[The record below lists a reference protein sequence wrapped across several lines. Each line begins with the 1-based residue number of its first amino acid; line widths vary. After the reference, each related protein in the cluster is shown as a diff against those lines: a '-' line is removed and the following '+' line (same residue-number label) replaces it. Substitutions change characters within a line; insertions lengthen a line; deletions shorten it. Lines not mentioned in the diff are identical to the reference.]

1 MRKFYFLLLVTS
13 FIFGCSTDST
23 DSSSSSVYNP
33 PTWIH
38 GTWGLKANGLTV
50 LNDNPFYRFTS
61 DNVCQIIVNAN
72 SSMCWKETIQQTPS
86 IMSGNDNSTSTTY
99 EASLISGNG
108 AQTTTL
114 SFQKISSTKILWMST
129 SVGDVE
135 LEKLD

>member
-1 MRKFYFLLLVTS
+1 
-13 FIFGCSTDST
+13 
-23 DSSSSSVYNP
+23 
-33 PTWIH
+33 
-38 GTWGLKANGLTV
+38 
-50 LNDNPFYRFTS
+50 
-61 DNVCQIIVNAN
+61 
-72 SSMCWKETIQQTPS
+72 MCWKETIQQSPS

-114 SFQKISSTKILWMST
+114 IFQKISSTKILWIST

>member
-23 DSSSSSVYNP
+23 VSSSSSVYNP

-99 EASLISGNG
+99 DASLISGNG

-114 SFQKISSTKILWMST
+114 SFQKISPTKILWMPT